1 MSLGRSRRQRQL
13 FDEVSEYCASALGES
28 SIYTFLHRDR
38 DRLFPDDLFADLFS
52 YRGRR
57 SIPPSVVAVVMVLQ
71 RLEGLSDY
79 EAAERFSFDAR
90 WRFAAGVGGYG
101 EERLQGFDR
110 SVLVQMRERLRCSSD
125 PDRIFRIVLEAG
137 KEAGLV
143 GHKRVLDSS
152 ALYDSV
158 ATMDTITL
166 IRSAIRGVLKVLST
180 ELEQRVRKAFVSDDS
195 YDSSAK
201 PSIDWEDSAA
211 RDELI
216 NSRARDGYACLGCL
230 EGELLSDEQRQA
242 VELLATILGQD
253 LEIDED
259 GRYRIL
265 RGVARDRVISTV
277 DPEARHGH
285 KTSSR
290 GFDGYKIHIAV
301 DPESELIT
309 ACTVTAGNVADG
321 SVAEVLIEDLAQ
333 EQDECS
339 SDEKPEVY
347 GDGSYGTAS
356 FQQELEDRGI
366 DSYCK
371 TPRATARSGFFTKDD
386 FEIDLEAKQ
395 VRCPAGCVTAICRVS
410 RPVHPGELRERLS
423 GLSSARAV
431 HLGEEPVDP
440 NQQGRS
446 DPAASPSKP
455 KRPSLERELQPSP
468 TYRRAQVRP
477 LYEAQARR
485 PKNQDAGTR
494 PSHGR
499 LAAPCCRDQSKKA
512 GKTRTAIPGHR
523 LESRPQPRPKQQR
536 SPPYPQFSATT
547 HRELDP

>member
-13 FDEVSEYCASALGES
+13 FDEVSEYCASVLVES

-395 VRCPAGCVTAICRVS
+395 VRCPAGCVTAIAEFRGRYTQVNFGSACQGC
-410 RPVHPGELRERLS
+410 PLREQCT
-423 GLSSARAV
+423 SAKSRSIRINKDEAILLRARQ
-431 HLGEEPVDP
+431 
-440 NQQGRS
+440 NQK
-446 DPAASPSKP
+446 DPAWKENYNRH
-455 KRPSLERELQPSP
+455 RPIVERKFGHCM
-468 TYRRAQVRP
+468 RRKHGGRRTRMRGLVRVTGDSQ
-477 LYEAQARR
+477 LLAAATNL
-485 PKNQDAGTR
+485 K
-494 PSHGR
+494 R
-499 LAAPCCRDQSKKA
+499 LAKLGLRFLDTGWKVA
-512 GKTRTAIPGHR
+512 TA
-523 LESRPQPRPKQQR
+523 
-536 SPPYPQFSATT
+536 
-547 HRELDP
+547 